1 MCSDGNMQL
10 AGLRLRRPRRRRLS
24 PELSL
29 LGSDSKGG
37 LGEVSRGSNC
47 KTQQLEGASAKGPV
61 WFQRAMNSSVGIF
74 YA

>member
-10 AGLRLRRPRRRRLS
+10 AGLRLRRRRLS

-47 KTQQLEGASAKGPV
+47 KTQQFEGASAKDPFAGTFFSIV
-61 WFQRAMNSSVGIF
+61 AANS
-74 YA
+74 

>member
-29 LGSDSKGG
+29 LGSDSKGNG
-37 LGEVSRGSNC
+37 GSGGNC
-47 KTQQLEGASAKGPV
+47 KMQQFEGAYAKDPFAV
-61 WFQRAMNSSVGIF
+61 TFFAIVAANS
-74 YA
+74 

>member
-37 LGEVSRGSNC
+37 LGEVTRGNC
-47 KTQQLEGASAKGPV
+47 KTQQFEGASAKDPFAGTFFSIV
-61 WFQRAMNSSVGIF
+61 AANS
-74 YA
+74 